1 DRRLVSLRPRHGG
14 ARDRADQHGL
24 LPPRRA
30 RSRSRSLRH
39 SRRAPASLERDDAL
53 GDLVLYPLDA
63 PRGPDEGRAEAD
75 EGGEGGGR
83 ERGPANRRRPT
94 LLPPLRTDGGAS
106 YRVRQPGHGGAS
118 RGRSRG
124 DRTLGARRAR
134 PRARGALPGDRGL
147 AMEADP
153 HRRQSH
159 AASSR
164 GGRPASEQARSLV
177 AVAAQPDLPDRR
189 RDAWW

>member
-1 DRRLVSLRPRHGG
+1 MAFPEAPRRFLISRCLPTLRSRRGG

-53 GDLVLYPLDA
+53 GDLLFHPLDA
-63 PRGPDEGRAEAD
+63 PRGPDQGGTEAD

-83 ERGPANRRRPT
+83 ERGPADRRRPT

-106 YRVRQPGHGGAS
+106 YRVRQPRHGGY
-118 RGRSRG
+118 
-124 DRTLGARRAR
+124 
-134 PRARGALPGDRGL
+134 ARG
-147 AMEADP
+147 
-153 HRRQSH
+153 
-159 AASSR
+159 
-164 GGRPASEQARSLV
+164 
-177 AVAAQPDLPDRR
+177 
-189 RDAWW
+189 

>member
-1 DRRLVSLRPRHGG
+1 
-14 ARDRADQHGL
+14 
-24 LPPRRA
+24 
-30 RSRSRSLRH
+30 

-53 GDLVLYPLDA
+53 GDLLLHPLDA
-63 PRGPDEGRAEAD
+63 PRSPDEGRAEAD

-83 ERGPANRRRPT
+83 ERGPADRRRPT

-106 YRVRQPGHGGAS
+106 YRVRQPGRGGAS

-134 PRARGALPGDRGL
+134 AFAGGALPGDRWL

-153 HRRQSH
+153 DRRKSH
-159 AASSR
+159 AAPAR
-164 GGRPASEQARSLV
+164 GPRQTSEQGRSPV
-177 AVAAQPDLPDRR
+177 AVAAQPDLSDRR
-189 RDAWW
+189 RDARRPAGRDRRERIRQRRHDDRAGRSAAFRRARE